1 MWIIV
6 SQGSKTLISF
16 QYGGQFLNGQYYFLF
31 NTYVTTLKCCLCVEG
46 LLATLIFCCH
56 SETISIDAKFLII
69 QNV

>member
-31 NTYVTTLKCCLCVEG
+31 NTYLRNYTKMLFVCWRSISYINF
-46 LLATLIFCCH
+46 LLP
-56 SETISIDAKFLII
+56 
-69 QNV
+69 